1 MRAAPVVSIALVAS
15 SFLFP
20 GPVHA
25 ETLEF
30 ALRAGA
36 SVPTEKHDDQP
47 VAAPSG
53 GLVALVQLNAHFAA
67 GAQFETLW
75 LSWHSPPGGDGRFDG
90 PLEFPDDGT
99 RSSLF
104 ALTGRFYPVRAV
116 PLLPYV
122 EASAGY
128 ASVSMPK
135 ELCNAGGGISGQL
148 ALGLDW
154 QVAAS
159 TRLGIVTAARPFR
172 SARACYPEG
181 SSDPPDVALALSG
194 QLALTTLWES
204 K

>member
-1 MRAAPVVSIALVAS
+1 MALAAS
-15 SFLFP
+15 SCLLAWP
-20 GPVHA
+20 ARA

-36 SVPTEKHDDQP
+36 SVPTETHDYQP
-47 VAAPSG
+47 AAAPSG
-53 GLVALVQLNAHFAA
+53 GIVALLQLEDHFAA

-90 PLEFPDDGT
+90 PSEFPDDGT
-99 RSSLF
+99 RSTLF
-104 ALTGRFYPVRAV
+104 ALVGRFYPLRTEA
-116 PLLPYV
+116 LLPYID
-122 EASAGY
+122 ASFGY

-154 QVAAS
+154 PVAAGA
-159 TRLGIVTAARPFR
+159 RLGIVAGARPFR

-181 SSDPPDVALALSG
+181 SSDPPDIALAMSG
-194 QLALTTLWES
+194 QLAFTTLWGS